1 MLETFRNWIPKEISK
16 SHLKGV
22 KCLPKKTFWTPK
34 NTFWKIF

>member
-1 MLETFRNWIPKEISK
+1 
-16 SHLKGV
+16 LKGV